1 MRWPSAKTR
10 GALAVAAV
18 MTLLGT
24 LAWSGWG
31 DAAIGALAQRGI
43 EFESPGFLALLGLL
57 PVLLV
62 LASFSLTE
70 HGPIQRAL
78 SGLLRGALIVSII
91 AALLG
96 PSELSEEPSMTSTV
110 FVVDVSDSI
119 SDDALERARSTIEE
133 TWRRR
138 GRHSDQEA
146 HIGRGETKQP
156 LAHGRDALVEAAG
169 LRAVD
174 PRGFVAIGGQHLQA
188 GEDQQRHEGRRLP
201 DIDHDHR
208 PHRCLRIRRPGNR
221 LGQ

>member
-1 MRWPSAKTR
+1 M
-10 GALAVAAV
+10 
-18 MTLLGT
+18 
-24 LAWSGWG
+24 
-31 DAAIGALAQRGI
+31 AIGALAERGV
-43 EFESPGFLALLGLL
+43 ELESPGFLALLGLL

-78 SGLLRGALIVSII
+78 SGLLRGALIVSLI

-138 GRHSDQEA
+138 GRHEVRVVTYGAYAAEVSPPKGTDEPWPA
-146 HIGRGETKQP
+146 
-156 LAHGRDALVEAAG
+156 LARLDEE
-169 LRAVD
+169 
-174 PRGFVAIGGQHLQA
+174 GGQA
-188 GEDQQRHEGRRLP
+188 SDTEGALALALSLLSL
-201 DIDHDHR
+201 IH
-208 PHRCLRIRRPGNR
+208 I
-221 LGQ
+221 